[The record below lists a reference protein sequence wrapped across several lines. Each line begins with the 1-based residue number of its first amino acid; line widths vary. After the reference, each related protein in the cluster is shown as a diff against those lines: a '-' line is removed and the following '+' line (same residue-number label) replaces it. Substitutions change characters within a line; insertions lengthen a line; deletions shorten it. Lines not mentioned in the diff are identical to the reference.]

1 MPQSDC
7 RASAPLAIVAAG
19 DAPALQKC
27 PREIHRTAEQVQ
39 ILRAGDL
46 QGPELFQMG
55 GHPLSIEKRKP
66 TLPKAFHEGKESDF

>member
-7 RASAPLAIVAAG
+7 RASAPLDIVAAG

-27 PREIHRTAEQVQ
+27 PRQIHRTVEQMKV
-39 ILRAGDL
+39 LRAGDL

-55 GHPLSIEKRKP
+55 GHPLGIEKP
-66 TLPKAFHEGKESDF
+66 ETPFPKAFHEGQESDF